1 MSLKDKLQDLNNA
14 DLSVLMERINKLRRN
29 AEQTLKI
36 KDEADNLNRL
46 LDKLEEAK
54 RRGTR

>member
-1 MSLKDKLQDLNNA
+1 MSLKNKLQDLNNA